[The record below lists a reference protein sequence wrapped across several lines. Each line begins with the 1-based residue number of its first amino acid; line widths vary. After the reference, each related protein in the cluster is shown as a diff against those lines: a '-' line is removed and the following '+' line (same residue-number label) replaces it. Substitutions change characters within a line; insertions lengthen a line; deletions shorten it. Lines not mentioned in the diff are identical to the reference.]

1 MVSPKAEKK
10 NMYNRLH
17 ELRATINPNNNMFT
31 IEDNHPL
38 CAERDALIDV
48 YYQYLA
54 YERWFIGRS

>member
-1 MVSPKAEKK
+1 MVSAKSEKNGIYK
-10 NMYNRLH
+10 RLH
-17 ELRATINPNNNMFT
+17 ELRTIINPNNNMFM

-54 YERWFIGRS
+54 YER

>member
-1 MVSPKAEKK
+1 MVSARDEKK
-10 NMYNRLH
+10 NTYNRLH
-17 ELRATINPNNNMFT
+17 ELRTIINPNNNMFM

-54 YERWFIGRS
+54 YERWFTGRL

>member
-1 MVSPKAEKK
+1 MVSAKAEKK
-10 NMYNRLH
+10 GVYKQLH
-17 ELRATINPNNNMFT
+17 DLRTIINPNNNMFM

-54 YERWFIGRS
+54 YERWFTGRS